1 MSARRLL
8 RNPRAVAGLIVLL
21 VLGAAAISA
30 PLLSTYSPLAINPG
44 QASAAPS
51 GAHWLGQDQI
61 GRDLLARIM
70 YGGRV
75 SLVVG
80 LIAVGLALLVGAPT
94 GLVAGYFGGGAD
106 LILMRVI
113 DLMMAFPSILLAIL
127 IVAVLGPGIE
137 NVMLAVGISSLPLY
151 ARLTRA
157 STLSVR
163 EMEYVQAARCLGQ
176 STPYILMRHILP
188 NCLPP
193 LVIQATLRVG
203 TAILTAASLTFLGL
217 GVQPPTPEWGA
228 MISEGRSYITTAPHI
243 TIFPGL
249 TIVLAVLGF
258 NLLGDALND
267 VLNPRLAR

>member
-1 MSARRLL
+1 
-8 RNPRAVAGLIVLL
+8 
-21 VLGAAAISA
+21 
-30 PLLSTYSPLAINPG
+30 
-44 QASAAPS
+44 
-51 GAHWLGQDQI
+51 
-61 GRDLLARIM
+61 
-70 YGGRV
+70 
-75 SLVVG
+75 
-80 LIAVGLALLVGAPT
+80 
-94 GLVAGYFGGGAD
+94 
-106 LILMRVI
+106 
-113 DLMMAFPSILLAIL
+113 
-127 IVAVLGPGIE
+127 
-137 NVMLAVGISSLPLY
+137 
-151 ARLTRA
+151 
-157 STLSVR
+157 
-163 EMEYVQAARCLGQ
+163 MEYVQAARCLGQ